1 MLATVVFY
9 LFAGLT
15 LLSAVFIAFTNK
27 VMNAAFALLV
37 TLTGVAVLY
46 VYLYAELLA
55 VVQLMVYVGG
65 TLVILI
71 FGILLTK
78 QSDFLQNVS
87 RFRTFTTL
95 SVAFILIGILLY
107 AIQQSQFA
115 ITIQETIIT
124 QKNPLQQI
132 GLGIMTQYLLPFEL
146 TAIFLTAVLIGA
158 AVLVGKR

>member
-9 LFAGLT
+9 MFAALT
-15 LLSAVFIAFTNK
+15 LLSAIFIAFTNK

-95 SVAFILIGILLY
+95 SVAFVLIAILLY
-107 AIQQSQFA
+107 SIQQSQFA
-115 ITIQETIIT
+115 ITTQETIIT